1 MTHTL
6 ENEVLRIKI
15 EDHGAELSEIYD
27 KEKKRQVLWQA
38 DPAYWKRHA
47 PVLFPNVGRYYKD
60 RCQINGKTYCC
71 GQHGFARDMDFVCT
85 EESNVSVT
93 HCLTSSDATREFY
106 PFTFELYIT
115 HQLHGK
121 DVSVS
126 WKVINKD
133 TETMFFTIGGH
144 PAFRV
149 PVLPDTSRDQYFLT
163 FSGQQQLTYCL
174 LDLSTGTALPDQ
186 TRTLPLENGACRI
199 DPHMF
204 DRDALIFDNN
214 QITKAGIALPD
225 GTPYVELICQG
236 FPSFGIWSSSM
247 DAPFVCLE
255 PWMGR
260 CDNSGFEDELSQKP
274 NINKLDSDGV
284 FEKAYVISIK

>member
-6 ENEVLRIKI
+6 ENELLRIKI
-15 EDHGAELSEIYD
+15 EDHGAELCEIYD
-27 KEKKRQVLWQA
+27 KENSRQVLWQA

-133 TETMFFTIGGH
+133 TETMFLQSEAIRLFVFLSFRI
-144 PAFRV
+144 PAAASIFSPSAGRKNSLTAFWISLPVRLFRIR
-149 PVLPDTSRDQYFLT
+149 PALCLWKTAPAGSILTCSTETRLFLT
-163 FSGQQQLTYCL
+163 IIRSQRPGSRFLTAHRMWSLSARASRASVSGP
-174 LDLSTGTALPDQ
+174 LPW
-186 TRTLPLENGACRI
+186 TLPLSVWSHGWGAATI
-199 DPHMF
+199 Q
-204 DRDALIFDNN
+204 ALKMNLV
-214 QITKAGIALPD
+214 K
-225 GTPYVELICQG
+225 
-236 FPSFGIWSSSM
+236 S
-247 DAPFVCLE
+247 
-255 PWMGR
+255 R
-260 CDNSGFEDELSQKP
+260 
-274 NINKLDSDGV
+274 
-284 FEKAYVISIK
+284 ISINWTAMEYLKRLM

>member
-1 MTHTL
+1 M
-6 ENEVLRIKI
+6 
-15 EDHGAELSEIYD
+15 
-27 KEKKRQVLWQA
+27 
-38 DPAYWKRHA
+38 
-47 PVLFPNVGRYYKD
+47 
-60 RCQINGKTYCC
+60 
-71 GQHGFARDMDFVCT
+71 
-85 EESNVSVT
+85 
-93 HCLTSSDATREFY
+93 
-106 PFTFELYIT
+106 
-115 HQLHGK
+115 
-121 DVSVS
+121 
-126 WKVINKD
+126 
-133 TETMFFTIGGH
+133 
-144 PAFRV
+144 
-149 PVLPDTSRDQYFLT
+149 
-163 FSGQQQLTYCL
+163 
-174 LDLSTGTALPDQ
+174 DLSTGTALPDQ